1 MGIGDLKNGTNIFCF
16 FCSVTKKFVALAV
29 QRANVHL
36 SELPFLLSRR
46 KSSKS
51 GYNFGKYQRISGN
64 SSGYLV
70 K

>member
-36 SELPFLLSRR
+36 SELLFLLSSR

-51 GYNFGKYQRISGN
+51 GYNFSK
-64 SSGYLV
+64 L
-70 K
+70 